1 MTELTCEQAEVL
13 LPALVDGQAG
23 TDAPR
28 IAAHLQ
34 GCASCRRSAEAQ
46 AAARA
51 VMRARAAQLSVPA
64 PPGLRTR
71 VAATIRNADADA
83 EANIVLGWRGR
94 LSAFAAAILLVMAIG
109 SLALPALTTR
119 STVLLA
125 AQMALDHLKCFV
137 IDGDEAAATITK
149 ADAEATLNR
158 EYGLVLT
165 VPDLGAIDGMRLI
178 AVRRCLYGDG
188 RAAHLL
194 YLLDGA
200 PVSLFIIPG
209 LDRPA
214 AELSLLDHDQI
225 VWNDGHSTYMLVAR
239 SGAHARLQHVASSL
253 RNEAK

>member
-1 MTELTCEQAEVL
+1 MTELTCEQAEAL
-13 LPALVDGQAG
+13 LPAMVDGQAG
-23 TDAPR
+23 PDAPR

-51 VMRARAAQLSVPA
+51 VLRARAAQLSIAA

-83 EANIVLGWRGR
+83 NTVLGWRGR
-94 LSAFAAAILLVMAIG
+94 LSAFAAAVLLVMVIG

-125 AQMALDHLKCFV
+125 AQLALDHLKCFV
-137 IDGDEAAATITK
+137 IDGDGAAATITK
-149 ADAEATLNR
+149 ADAEATLAR
-158 EYGLVLT
+158 EYDFALT
-165 VPDLGAIDGMRLI
+165 VPDPGATGGMRLI

-209 LDRPA
+209 LNRPA

-225 VWNDGHSTYMLVAR
+225 VWNDGDNTYMLVAR
-239 SGAHARLQHVASSL
+239 SGAHARLQDVASGL